1 MSDETIEANAS
12 DVTEKAE
19 AAPRTEL
26 AADGQV
32 LAPPSRSAGTMID
45 LLEDGDL
52 SAELYNALQ
61 EAGRQC
67 RAISNSTNDKSKAT
81 ITLKLDLEFE
91 GEAFKIKGDIK
102 TKLPD
107 LPRRKSILWMDG
119 NDDFTRFPPNQAQMF
134 GARPVRV
141 VGGR

>member
-1 MSDETIEANAS
+1 MTDDPIIDATATDTTDQPTQVERAAN
-12 DVTEKAE
+12 
-19 AAPRTEL
+19 
-26 AADGQV
+26 GQI
-32 LAPPSRSAGTMID
+32 LAPPSRSAGTFLD

-52 SAELYNALQ
+52 SEEVYAALQ
-61 EAGRQC
+61 EIGRQC
-67 RAISNSTNDKSKAT
+67 RAVSNSTNDKSKGSVT
-81 ITLKLDLEFE
+81 IKLDLEFE

-107 LPRRKSILWMDG
+107 LPRRKSIMWMDSS
-119 NDDFTRFPPNQAQMF
+119 DDFTRFPPNQAQMF